1 MNESYTNKLFSIE
14 EAFDFSEENKNLF
27 FYSMKEMFSFHYHNS
42 KIFKG
47 ICDQYEFSSANL
59 QTIEDVSKI
68 PHIIVTAFKTH
79 TLLSVDESEIFLS
92 LTSSGTQGQKSQ
104 TNLDKISFDR
114 QAFMRAAIVKSQ
126 KLNSENPVNY
136 LIFSYSPETS
146 GQKGAAHTF
155 QKYAEF
161 APEAAKY
168 FALQGFSEKEVT
180 FDVNAA
186 IEKIIEFSKTG
197 LPLRVIGFLAF
208 SFTTFR
214 EMERRGITLKF
225 PSESLL
231 LTGGGW
237 KSHTGETVNFDIYA
251 ELVQKVLG
259 ISSDRIRD
267 FYGMV
272 EHGVPYMS
280 CAHRHFHIPI
290 YANVVAVDPG
300 TLQVLPT
307 GETGLLKLQTGYIRS
322 TPSISVL
329 STDLG
334 YIGENCPC
342 GLEGKYI
349 VLKGRAGVQKHAGCA
364 ISASQLIRL

>member
-1 MNESYTNKLFSIE
+1 MNENYTNQLFSID
-14 EAFDFSEENKNLF
+14 EAFNFSDENKNLF
-27 FYSMKEMFSFHYHNS
+27 FQSMKEMFEFHYANS
-42 KIFKG
+42 TIFRG
-47 ICDQYEFSSANL
+47 ICQQYQFAASDLKTFAD
-59 QTIEDVSKI
+59 IGKI
-68 PHIIVTAFKTH
+68 PHILVTAFKTH
-79 TLLSVDESEIFLS
+79 KLLSVDESEIFLS

-126 KLNSENPVNY
+126 KLSSKNPVNY
-136 LIFSYSPETS
+136 LVFSYSPQTS

-155 QKYAEF
+155 QKYTEF
-161 APEAAKY
+161 APAKERY
-168 FALQGFSEKEVT
+168 FALQGSSEQDVS

-186 IEKIIEFSKTG
+186 IEKLVAYSETG
-197 LPLRVIGFLAF
+197 LPLRVVGFLAF

-214 EMERRGITLKF
+214 EMERRGIALQF
-225 PSESLL
+225 PAGSLL

-251 ELVQKVLG
+251 ALVSKVLG
-259 ISSDRIRD
+259 ISPGRIRD

-280 CAHRHFHIPI
+280 CSHRNFHIPI

-300 TLQVLPT
+300 TLELLPV
-307 GETGLLKLQTGYIRS
+307 GETGLLKLQTSYIRS
-322 TPSISVL
+322 TPSLSVL

-342 GLEGKYI
+342 GLEGRYI

-364 ISASQLIRL
+364 ISASQLISL